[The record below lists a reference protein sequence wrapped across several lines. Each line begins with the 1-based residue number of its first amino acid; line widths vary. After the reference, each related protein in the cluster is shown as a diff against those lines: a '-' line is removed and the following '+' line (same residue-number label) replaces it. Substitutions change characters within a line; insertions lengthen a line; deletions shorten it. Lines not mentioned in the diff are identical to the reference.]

1 MAGGID
7 ALAARPEAGGIARGI
22 PSIEEEACIRP

>member
-22 PSIEEEACIRP
+22 PASEEEACIRA